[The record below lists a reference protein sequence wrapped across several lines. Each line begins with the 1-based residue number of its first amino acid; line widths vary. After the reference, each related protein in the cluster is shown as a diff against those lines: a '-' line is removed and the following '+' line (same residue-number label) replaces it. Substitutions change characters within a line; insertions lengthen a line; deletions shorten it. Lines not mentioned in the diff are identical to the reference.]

1 MFEVF
6 VKNITSIL
14 FTNITIRMNFSIGA
28 ERETCSPPLYYSD
41 RSARRI
47 RKGKTKKKTV
57 SVTDLPV
64 QKPDYKLRK
73 NKKKKNH
80 NKIAKLR
87 AARLKPITDELFSTE
102 QHDDQVE
109 PSFKNRIVIQRWLI
123 VKNDDDITPYSCV
136 SSTPETRL
144 LFRLGRGRQRAVKRR
159 LTGQHW
165 IASDHWMNAML

>member
-1 MFEVF
+1 MD
-6 VKNITSIL
+6 
-14 FTNITIRMNFSIGA
+14 FSIGT
-28 ERETCSPPLYYSD
+28 ERETCSPLYYSD
-41 RSARRI
+41 RIERRL

-136 SSTPETRL
+136 SSTPETRI
-144 LFRLGRGRQRAVKRR
+144 LFRLGRGRERAVNRR

>member
-1 MFEVF
+1 MD
-6 VKNITSIL
+6 
-14 FTNITIRMNFSIGA
+14 FSIGT
-28 ERETCSPPLYYSD
+28 ERETCSPLYSD
-41 RSARRI
+41 RIERRL
-47 RKGKTKKKTV
+47 RKGKTKKKIV
-57 SVTDLPV
+57 SVTDFLV

-87 AARLKPITDELFSTE
+87 EARWKSVTEELFSTE

-144 LFRLGRGRQRAVKRR
+144 LFRLGRGHERAVNRR

>member
-1 MFEVF
+1 
-6 VKNITSIL
+6 
-14 FTNITIRMNFSIGA
+14 MNFSIGA

-102 QHDDQVE
+102 QHEQLE
-109 PSFKNRIVIQRWLI
+109 PSFKIRPVTEVCRWLI
-123 VKNDDDITPYSCV
+123 VKNDDDITTYSHV
-136 SSTPETRL
+136 SSTPETRI
-144 LFRLGRGRQRAVKRR
+144 LFRLGRGRERAVKRR

>member
-1 MFEVF
+1 MD
-6 VKNITSIL
+6 
-14 FTNITIRMNFSIGA
+14 FSIGA
-28 ERETCSPPLYYSD
+28 ERETCYPPLYYND
-41 RSARRI
+41 RIERRL
-47 RKGKTKKKTV
+47 RKGWTKKKIV

-109 PSFKNRIVIQRWLI
+109 PSFKNRIVTQRWLI
-123 VKNDDDITPYSCV
+123 IKNDDDDITPYSCV

-144 LFRLGRGRQRAVKRR
+144 LFRLGQGRQRAVKRR

-165 IASDHWMNAML
+165 IASDHWINAML

>member
-1 MFEVF
+1 MDLSV
-6 VKNITSIL
+6 
-14 FTNITIRMNFSIGA
+14 GA
-28 ERETCSPPLYYSD
+28 EHETCSPPLYYNE
-41 RSARRI
+41 RIERRL
-47 RKGKTKKKTV
+47 RKGKGKKIV
-57 SVTDLPV
+57 SITEPV
-64 QKPDYKLRK
+64 QKSDYKLRK

-102 QHDDQVE
+102 QHEQHDQVE
-109 PSFKNRIVIQRWLI
+109 PSFKMRPVTQRWWI
-123 VKNDDDITPYSCV
+123 VKNDDDDITPYSCV

-144 LFRLGRGRQRAVKRR
+144 LFRLGRGRERAVKRR

>member
-1 MFEVF
+1 
-6 VKNITSIL
+6 
-14 FTNITIRMNFSIGA
+14 MNFSIGA

-87 AARLKPITDELFSTE
+87 EARWKSVTEELFSTE
-102 QHDDQVE
+102 QHEQYE
-109 PSFKNRIVIQRWLI
+109 PSFKMLPVTEVWRWLI
-123 VKNDDDITPYSCV
+123 IKNDDDDITPYSCI
-136 SSTPETRL
+136 SSTTETRL
-144 LFRLGRGRQRAVKRR
+144 LFRLGRGRERAVNRR

-165 IASDHWMNAML
+165 IASDHWMNAMI

>member
-1 MFEVF
+1 MD
-6 VKNITSIL
+6 
-14 FTNITIRMNFSIGA
+14 FSIGT
-28 ERETCSPPLYYSD
+28 ERETCSPLYSD
-41 RSARRI
+41 RIERRL
-47 RKGKTKKKTV
+47 RKGKTKKKIV
-57 SVTDLPV
+57 SVTDFLV

-87 AARLKPITDELFSTE
+87 EARWKSVTEELFSTE

-136 SSTPETRL
+136 SSTPETRI
-144 LFRLGRGRQRAVKRR
+144 LFRLGRGRERAVNRR
-159 LTGQHW
+159 LTGQHC

>member
-1 MFEVF
+1 MD
-6 VKNITSIL
+6 
-14 FTNITIRMNFSIGA
+14 FSIGA

-41 RSARRI
+41 RSARRL
-47 RKGKTKKKTV
+47 RKGKTKKKKKIV

-87 AARLKPITDELFSTE
+87 AARWKSVTDELFSTE
-102 QHDDQVE
+102 QLDDQVE
-109 PSFKNRIVIQRWLI
+109 PSFKMRPVTEVWRWWI
-123 VKNDDDITPYSCV
+123 VKNDDDDITPYSCI

-144 LFRLGRGRQRAVKRR
+144 LFRLGRGRERAVKRR

>member
-1 MFEVF
+1 MV
-6 VKNITSIL
+6 
-14 FTNITIRMNFSIGA
+14 FSIGA
-28 ERETCSPPLYYSD
+28 ERETCYPLYRTD
-41 RSARRI
+41 RIERRL
-47 RKGKTKKKTV
+47 RKGRTKGKKEYAR
-57 SVTDLPV
+57 VTDLPV

-109 PSFKNRIVIQRWLI
+109 PSFKMLPVTEVCRWLI
-123 VKNDDDITPYSCV
+123 VKNDDDDITPYSWYPH
-136 SSTPETRL
+136 TPETRL
-144 LFRLGRGRQRAVKRR
+144 IFRLGRGRERAVKRR

-165 IASDHWMNAML
+165 IASDHWMNAMI

>member
-1 MFEVF
+1 MA
-6 VKNITSIL
+6 
-14 FTNITIRMNFSIGA
+14 FSIGT
-28 ERETCSPPLYYSD
+28 ERETCSPLYSD
-41 RSARRI
+41 RIERRL
-47 RKGKTKKKTV
+47 RKGKTKKKIV
-57 SVTDLPV
+57 SVTDFLV

-109 PSFKNRIVIQRWLI
+109 PSFKMLPVTEVCRWLI
-123 VKNDDDITPYSCV
+123 VKNDDDITPYSWYPH
-136 SSTPETRL
+136 TPETRL
-144 LFRLGRGRQRAVKRR
+144 LFRLGRGRERAVNRR

>member
-1 MFEVF
+1 
-6 VKNITSIL
+6 
-14 FTNITIRMNFSIGA
+14 MNFSIGA
-28 ERETCSPPLYYSD
+28 ERETCSPPLYYYSD

-47 RKGKTKKKTV
+47 RKGKTKKNTV

-64 QKPDYKLRK
+64 PKPDYKLRK

-109 PSFKNRIVIQRWLI
+109 PSFKMLPVTEVCRWLI
-123 VKNDDDITPYSCV
+123 VKNDDDDITPYSWYPH
-136 SSTPETRL
+136 TPETRI
-144 LFRLGRGRQRAVKRR
+144 LFRLGRGRERAVNRR

>member
-1 MFEVF
+1 MD
-6 VKNITSIL
+6 
-14 FTNITIRMNFSIGA
+14 FSVGA
-28 ERETCSPPLYYSD
+28 ERETCSPPLYYNE
-41 RSARRI
+41 RIERRL
-47 RKGKTKKKTV
+47 RKGRTKDKGKEGNKGSA

-87 AARLKPITDELFSTE
+87 EARWKSVTDELFSTE
-102 QHDDQVE
+102 QHEQLE
-109 PSFKNRIVIQRWLI
+109 PSFKMRPVTQRWWI
-123 VKNDDDITPYSCV
+123 VKNDDDDISPYTCV
-136 SSTPETRL
+136 SSRPETRL